1 MRTARPLVDSPIIG
15 DYPALYCLGAPV
27 PSSRHAG
34 MRPAKKRALW
44 ALGILVVATLAG
56 LAVLAATL
64 V

>member
-1 MRTARPLVDSPIIG
+1 
-15 DYPALYCLGAPV
+15 
-27 PSSRHAG
+27 